1 MCAGQSG
8 QKNISY
14 DTSVSVTCILASFLK
29 KIVYALENKPE
40 KQLPVYCRLAAFDN
54 KNRPMHLEATDNK
67 ASSG

>member
-1 MCAGQSG
+1 MHSG
-8 QKNISY
+8 I
-14 DTSVSVTCILASFLK
+14 IFE